1 MNEEEALE
9 ALNDFGRK
17 RNGKYPMIQRSWE
30 THWDDRSEFFKYPE
44 EIRRVIYT
52 TNAIESL
59 NASLRKVTKNRAC
72 LSADRTAFPDDEAI
86 IKIMYLAISKAAK
99 KWTMPI
105 KNWGQALN
113 QFAILFGADRV
124 FGI

>member
-1 MNEEEALE
+1 MKEVYQSGTLEGAEA
-9 ALNDFGRK
+9 ALLRFGEK
-17 RNGKYPMIQRSWE
+17 WNSKYPMIQRSWE
-30 THWDDRSEFFKYPE
+30 AHWNELSEFFKYPY

-52 TNAIESL
+52 TNSIESL
-59 NASLRKVTKNRAC
+59 NASLRKVTKNRA
-72 LSADRTAFPDDEAI
+72 AFPDDDSI

-105 KNWGQALN
+105 RDWGLALN

-124 FGI
+124 FKV

>member
-1 MNEEEALE
+1 
-9 ALNDFGRK
+9 
-17 RNGKYPMIQRSWE
+17 MIQRSWE
-30 THWDDRSEFFKYPE
+30 AHWNDLSEFFKYSK

-59 NASLRKVTKNRAC
+59 NASLRKVTKNRA
-72 LSADRTAFPDDEAI
+72 AFPDDEAI
-86 IKIMYLAISKAAK
+86 IKIMYLVTNKAAK

-105 KNWGQALN
+105 RNWGLALN

>member
-1 MNEEEALE
+1 MT
-9 ALNDFGRK
+9 
-17 RNGKYPMIQRSWE
+17 QRSWE
-30 THWDDRSEFFKYPE
+30 ANWNDFSEFFKYPE

-59 NASLRKVTKNRAC
+59 NASLRKVTKNRA
-72 LSADRTAFPDDEAI
+72 AFPDDEAI

-105 KNWGQALN
+105 RNWGRTNA
-113 QFAILFGADRV
+113 RKV
-124 FGI
+124 